1 MEPRLRSLFPDTLLA
16 YYGRDRA
23 ASPAVGSVKTHQ
35 QEEKE
40 LVAAALGIRPSAVPV
55 AKGTPA
61 TATTQTAASQ

>member
-1 MEPRLRSLFPDTLLA
+1 MFPDVLFN

-23 ASPAVGSVKTHQ
+23 ASPAVGSLKVHQ

-40 LVAAALGIRPSAVPV
+40 LISAALGIRARGVPA